1 MGASGDSELY
11 YPYLYS
17 IGAPG
22 VEYDSSSGTYSS
34 TISDATYGAMCW
46 CPITA
51 LDYADSAHEWLMGQ
65 YSSTGTRAEGTWTS
79 LLSDDLSEE
88 FAEYIN
94 SLTLEDEDGNILSL
108 IDEDE
113 DGIYITG
120 SYYDYILGQ
129 IEYSLNDFIDSYTDS
144 SGSFSYSS
152 SSGGSEGGPGGSD
165 GPGSSEGGPDSG
177 ITITSADMASVSD
190 EALLEYLLSIDE
202 NFDTDD
208 AWITYDSD
216 TDWFSIRSVED
227 FVLYGSK
234 EASKDVGAFD
244 DLGKTQAENYV
255 FGNGT
260 SGAAHFDSVMAD
272 LLAAN
277 YSEYAEAD
285 SSASASEISA
295 YASAYQEDY
304 DSYTAD
310 ALLGYS
316 SQYRQN
322 MYNPMYYLCQDYEG
336 YGSSTPAPNWR
347 INTSIIQSDT
357 SLTVETNLYL
367 AISEDIA
374 DGVIDDVDF
383 SMFWEQGH
391 TTAERAGADSDECF
405 IEWIS
410 ECMES
415 AVSSDSDDDDET
427 TTEADTET
435 TTEADSATE
444 TTTEAS
450 SGSTG
455 SGIVGDIDN
464 NTLITANDTA
474 SLLAYVLNNEVRNE
488 NWQLESEIADVNADG
503 NVDAADAAEIFVK
516 VLDSAYEF
524 AQKGYSSDSDG
535 NNEETTEEQSETTTE
550 SGPGGTPPDNE
561 GGGSGGSD
569 DSSDSADQGSS
580 ANTITEDGTYTD
592 TTYTSAG
599 DDENALRI
607 DGATVTLENITVNK
621 ISGESSDTEA
631 GDFYGINA
639 ALLATNGAV
648 VTISSATVTS
658 SAQNGNGIFSCGEGM
673 VVTIYDTTI
682 TTTADNSGGIQTT
695 GGGTT
700 YAYDLT
706 VETDGSSSAAIRSDR
721 GGGTV
726 VVDGGTYTTNGYNSP
741 GNVIYLI

>member
-1 MGASGDSELY
+1 
-11 YPYLYS
+11 
-17 IGAPG
+17 
-22 VEYDSSSGTYSS
+22 
-34 TISDATYGAMCW
+34 
-46 CPITA
+46 
-51 LDYADSAHEWLMGQ
+51 
-65 YSSTGTRAEGTWTS
+65 
-79 LLSDDLSEE
+79 
-88 FAEYIN
+88 
-94 SLTLEDEDGNILSL
+94 
-108 IDEDE
+108 
-113 DGIYITG
+113 
-120 SYYDYILGQ
+120 
-129 IEYSLNDFIDSYTDS
+129 
-144 SGSFSYSS
+144 
-152 SSGGSEGGPGGSD
+152 
-165 GPGSSEGGPDSG
+165 
-177 ITITSADMASVSD
+177 
-190 EALLEYLLSIDE
+190 
-202 NFDTDD
+202 
-208 AWITYDSD
+208 
-216 TDWFSIRSVED
+216 
-227 FVLYGSK
+227 
-234 EASKDVGAFD
+234 
-244 DLGKTQAENYV
+244 
-255 FGNGT
+255 
-260 SGAAHFDSVMAD
+260 
-272 LLAAN
+272 
-277 YSEYAEAD
+277 
-285 SSASASEISA
+285 
-295 YASAYQEDY
+295 
-304 DSYTAD
+304 
-310 ALLGYS
+310 
-316 SQYRQN
+316 
-322 MYNPMYYLCQDYEG
+322 MYYLCQDYEG
-336 YGSSTPAPNWR
+336 YGSSTPAPRRR
-347 INTSIIQSDT
+347 INTGIIQSDT
-357 SLTVETNLYL
+357 SFTVETNLYL

-550 SGPGGTPPDNE
+550 SGLGGTPPDNE

-580 ANTITEDGTYTD
+580 ANTITENGTYTD

-639 ALLATNGAV
+639 ALPATNGAV

-658 SAQNGNGIFSCGEGM
+658 SAQNGNGIFSCGEGT

-741 GNVIYLI
+741 GVYSTADITVSNAEIKANNSEALVIEGENSITLNNCTVYGNMSDTQGTSSDENVHNIMIYQSMSGDAEVGTSYFTVTGGSITSNNGDFIYATNTHCIIYLEGVELINNDSEGYILRIVGNSGSHGWGTAGENGAQAEVTAAGQTIEGDIFVDTISTLTLDLTEGSVLTGTITIAENEYGRTAVSDNAAVTIDSSSVWNLTGNCVNSSLTNNGTINFNGYTITLSDGTVLSE